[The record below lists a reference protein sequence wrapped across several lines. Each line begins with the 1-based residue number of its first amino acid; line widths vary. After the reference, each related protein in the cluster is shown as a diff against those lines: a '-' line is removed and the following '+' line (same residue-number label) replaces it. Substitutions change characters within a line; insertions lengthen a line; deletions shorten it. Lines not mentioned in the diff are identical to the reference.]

1 MDKKL
6 ILDIEEIEF
15 RSTKTK
21 TNNSLE
27 DIKKDIQLLP
37 NILRFFQNI
46 TIEKFKIDDNQ
57 FKIIIS
63 ENNLYLDNKFIN
75 IASKMDISSKQI
87 TFDLYSLYLKDFDL
101 LLDGKFK
108 VDYFNEKINY
118 FGNVYYEGITSNL
131 NLDLDKKLAKFY
143 IQSEPFESLKF
154 LKKHLELSETA
165 ESWMYD
171 NVKGDIS
178 IKNFYGEF
186 DLEKNEIIEKSLKG
200 NALINQAKIKFHKD
214 VDEIITKNVEVS
226 FENDT
231 LHFSL
236 IEPKFK
242 DKDISGSFVTI
253 HNLTSEEKG
262 EVEVD
267 IRTNNRLDEDILTI
281 LKAYDIKLPVLQKSG
296 NTQAH
301 LSLKIPYLEEKP
313 MITKGLFLVN
323 DSEILINKFA
333 FNSKNAVIL
342 LDGTN
347 VEIKNADFKYND
359 MIDAFVN
366 INIDTKTLK
375 SSGNVLINSF
385 MIKKDDGEKLVEIKN
400 KPTVINMNFNNEVNI
415 DLKDLE
421 TNVKVT
427 DFIYVDIKNLSKIY
441 PYSKFLKDT
450 SIKDGNLSLQI
461 KDDKNLYFKAFI
473 KGLNLP
479 IKKDGRTIDEL
490 DINGSIEK
498 NNITLKTTNDDI
510 KFEMNGQNKIYL
522 KNLDIFVDTSKQ
534 KNDFTKNLNLY
545 LQNCKLNID
554 ESLYEIK
561 DATIFIKKGQIDFD
575 VTVRNPKIPLQKSNK
590 NIEEISLFGIYKDDY
605 TKLTT
610 KNQDL
615 ILELGKDF
623 LFLNID
629 GYDVSYLTKDKSNN
643 NYKNIDIIGKNS
655 NILIDNKYKIL
666 ADNYELRITESDKFV
681 YLKHKNTQIS
691 FKENKDK
698 KVDIF
703 ADELNEEF
711 INSAFAKNIVDGGNI
726 LFFASGTL
734 SNLDGKII
742 IENSNIEDLAVL
754 NNLLIFIHTSPALIN
769 PLLAIPS
776 VVGMATNSGFN
787 LTAYRIVNG
796 TVEFNYNKENKLIDI
811 KKLLTIGNGI
821 DFDGKGRID
830 LSNLTL
836 DTQLKLIFLK
846 DYSNIVGVVP
856 VVNYVLLGDNNRV
869 ETQVNISGDLNNP
882 EISTNL
888 TKDTFNIPMNIA
900 KRLFLAPSMIFDF
913 MIGKE
918 IKEEKQE
925 LINKPLD

>member
-63 ENNLYLDNKFIN
+63 EDNLYLDNKFIN

-253 HNLTSEEKG
+253 HNLTSGEKG

-510 KFEMNGQNKIYL
+510 KFEMNGENKIYL

-561 DATIFIKKGQIDFD
+561 DATILIKKGQIDFD

-629 GYDVSYLTKDKSNN
+629 GYDVSYLTKDKSKN

-703 ADELNEEF
+703 ADELSEEF